1 MDFLFNSKEEN
12 EKEKQQ
18 EKETDKSLEIAKFV
32 LPVLVYIPII
42 IFLTLMGS
50 FFGVR
55 IYKYITLP
63 EDKGG
68 SGGIAAF
75 MESNIQKIFEIKPS
89 INKFIVKTV
98 NTFWPDK
105 DTITAIEEA
114 GGTEGAK
121 SWKHVRLDSALVLTG
136 SLFILTMIIIYNY
149 DYIKSLMFSKVN
161 DGIRASK
168 NKINKGK
175 YKINNTG
182 ALISIGDSNNNIGKI
197 NKVYYKYEN
206 NKDDIGTE
214 QLWYLNQP
222 IVSTS
227 INNDYRKVKDDDK
240 IEKGRQYYYLYDV
253 EINGKIIKKFN
264 HQQLQGFRDAGGDIS
279 IGKILDGDT
288 GQLDETLNAFTEVNS
303 VRNTN
308 FNKFLEGGD
317 EEDPKTF
324 QSNQSDTHNFNITAA
339 TEATE
344 ATPATKI
351 RITSK
356 ANVYDHNIFNI
367 YDTNISVDFID
378 KHLKFVNQK
387 TGDDTIDIDN
397 WEAQLTIPK
406 KSGVLLRKWGKK
418 GYKKGVYS
426 LATNGKH
433 SGFTLGIKGNG
444 ADKNDPLNNYIFKD
458 KNGKTYQANL
468 SDYGVK
474 KFGPDN
480 YIPGF
485 TIRYLIR
492 INKNHKHDVEIF
504 IDNNFVMKIENEGVR
519 LNDIKWCGY
528 VKDNVNQ
535 GTGMLDNSINPVED
549 DNSKVGQY
557 YVRTDITCDGGD
569 KPWTE
574 NNEKYCIPESCDNGM
589 DYYNLFS
596 RQCEKCPPG
605 TEINDNVNFPIKDDC
620 LPKCNGNQH
629 YDSVLNQ
636 CVTATTA
643 KKMVT
648 LKMFDIVYTITSGVT
663 INGDDIEIDLSHND
677 FDEQHVQVNKSNEN
691 TANIKQI
698 SQIDAFKQV
707 LKSQTP
713 SIKDA
718 DLMKG
723 KILINISK
731 TDDDESDWLTKQDK
745 VYDISYNVGKGDDT
759 KLTNI
764 HYMDEKAVIRHYTNI
779 YPNGK
784 DPDGNVIKGLGT
796 KLFEIKNNSETHD
809 FNAEFAKMLDG
820 MEDVKNKLIEQGGYP
835 VSGNK
840 FIAKPSFMPTL
851 RVYQTEI
858 IDTRKKN
865 GYAHPMQK
873 EETGIH
879 NKFFNSFAPFA
890 WFTVK
895 RNVSDKMPDMS
906 GRGMTKRNSTLIG
919 GIALLFGFVIFT
931 SLLVN
936 QFNKEVMESKPEDLK
951 NIFINK
957 TSYYTYSIIFIGV
970 ALFLFAL
977 LLFYAA
983 TSEAGSK
990 FLSMILIVLS
1000 AVIILASITV
1010 IFQKK
1015 INEFISKNPYIK
1027 FIYHALFVI
1036 PCLFID
1042 LVNYLYFEFKSSPRI
1057 VFIIFAIEIS
1067 IILSLILLPALR
1079 NRMYIYISNESG
1091 KKEKITMQIDNL
1103 KNKKIKLERAI
1114 ENIKK
1119 FKPMRDPLVKI
1130 DLNTVNGITTKK
1142 MTQNEKTGIFKEEIT
1157 PQNTDV
1163 IGIVT
1168 KFLTDKKDTIKNLAK
1183 NVNPFADTP
1192 IISAGLNESAW
1203 EKIKIENLDKDIK
1216 ENQLKALLFSYGYK
1230 SSDECDKIM
1239 SKKKSD
1245 LCKKTLST
1253 MVKHIQMNASNILLF
1268 NTVIGEIEDQ
1278 IENLEKIKSKS
1289 GGPLQKGTVALNK
1302 PMYFRMQ
1309 KFIPIKKF
1317 NESQVEQLKYNYAV
1331 SCWFFVHSQ
1340 SPNYSHNYTKKTKI
1354 ISYNGEPTIYY
1365 NGKNNELIIE
1375 SKKVKKNA
1383 SNDSG
1388 LKRTLAFIKVKEME
1402 LEKIMEDIEK
1412 EKKESELNKVPGVKI
1427 KIDTYKILSLEKKK
1441 YDVEKEIRSKKSEM
1455 DDANNDMVLIYK
1467 KPKFKLQKWHNLV
1480 INYVGGVIDIFLNG
1494 ELVASVD
1501 NMVSYK
1507 AFNSLVVGDEDA
1519 VGTNG
1524 IGGGICN
1531 VVYYPTYISK
1541 SRIKTNYNYFKDKN
1555 PPTI

>member
-12 EKEKQQ
+12 ENEKQR
-18 EKETDKSLEIAKFV
+18 EKESDKSLEIAKFV

-50 FFGVR
+50 FFGVK
-55 IYKYITLP
+55 IYKYISNG
-63 EDKGG
+63 D
-68 SGGIAAF
+68 GIAAF
-75 MESNIQKIFEIKPS
+75 MESNIQKIFTIKVS

-105 DTITAIEEA
+105 DTIL
-114 GGTEGAK
+114 EGAK

-161 DGIRASK
+161 DGIKAAK

-175 YKINNTG
+175 YKTSNKG

-197 NKVYYKYEN
+197 NKVYYKYN
-206 NKDDIGTE
+206 NDKEGSEIE

-227 INNDYRKVKDDDK
+227 INNDYRKVKNEDK
-240 IEKGRQYYYLYDV
+240 IQTDRQYYYLYDV

-264 HQQLQGFRDAGGDIS
+264 HQQLQGFCDADGYIS
-279 IGKILDGDT
+279 KGTILDGDT
-288 GQLDETLNAFTEVNS
+288 GQLDVSRNAFTEIKARQFDINGAPKIQDP
-303 VRNTN
+303 T
-308 FNKFLEGGD
+308 KFKDFLKGGD
-317 EEDPKTF
+317 DDDDPVIF
-324 QSNQSDTHNFNITAA
+324 QEKQVSTQITAA
-339 TEATE
+339 TEAT
-344 ATPATKI
+344 AATKI

-367 YDTNISVDFID
+367 YDTNTSVDFID

-433 SGFTLGIKGNG
+433 SGFTLGIQGNG

-458 KNGKTYQANL
+458 KNGKTYQAKL

-474 KFGPDN
+474 NFGSDN

-485 TIRYLIR
+485 TIRYVIR
-492 INKNHKHDVEIF
+492 INKKHKHDVEIF
-504 IDNNFVMKIENEGVR
+504 IDNKFVMKIENEGVR
-519 LNDIKWCGY
+519 LNDIKWCGEREIRANSAVAQSIVDT
-528 VKDNVNQ
+528 VK
-535 GTGMLDNSINPVED
+535 D
-549 DNSKVGQY
+549 DNSNVGNY
-557 YVRTDITCDGGD
+557 YVKTDINCDETD
-569 KPWTE
+569 FKEWEE
-574 NNEKYCIPESCDNGM
+574 NDEKYCIPKACDNGM

-605 TEINDNVNFPIKDDC
+605 TEIKKDAAGNPEKNYPIKFNC
-620 LPKCNGNQH
+620 QPKCTNKDQY
-629 YDSVLNQ
+629 YDSVLDK
-636 CVTATTA
+636 CVSVEDA
-643 KKMVT
+643 KKQVT
-648 LKMFDIVYTITSGVT
+648 LKINDSVYTITSGVT
-663 INGDDIEIDLSHND
+663 MSDGVIQIDLSHND
-677 FDEQHVQVNKSNEN
+677 FVEQSNLVNELNLNTSNIE
-691 TANIKQI
+691 QI
-698 SQIDAFKQV
+698 SHKDVFIQA
-707 LKSQTP
+707 LKKNKDITNYEGII
-713 SIKDA
+713 SIKTET
-718 DLMKG
+718 L
-723 KILINISK
+723 
-731 TDDDESDWLTKQDK
+731 EY
-745 VYDISYNVGKGDDT
+745 VYNVPTGT

-764 HYMDEKAVIRHYTNI
+764 EYMDDKAIVMHYQDI
-779 YPNGK
+779 YP
-784 DPDGNVIKGLGT
+784 DGDSNKIKGLGT
-796 KLFEIKNNSETHD
+796 KLSEIKNNSETLD
-809 FNAEFAKMLDG
+809 FNNEFAIMLDG
-820 MEDVKNKLIEQGGYP
+820 MEDIKNKLIEDGGYP
-835 VSGNK
+835 VDGNK

-851 RVYQTEI
+851 TVYQTEI

-865 GYAHPMQK
+865 GYARPMQK

-879 NKFFNSFAPFA
+879 DKIFNSIAPFT
-890 WFTVK
+890 WFTIK
-895 RNVSDKMPDMS
+895 RNVRYKMPDMNS
-906 GRGMTKRNSTLIG
+906 RGAAKRNSTLIG

-936 QFNKEVMESKPEDLK
+936 QFNKEVLESKPEELK

-957 TSYYTYSIIFIGV
+957 TSYYTYSIIFIGS

-983 TSEAGSK
+983 TSDAGSK
-990 FLSMILIVLS
+990 FLSAVLIILS

-1091 KKEKITMQIDNL
+1091 KKEKITMQINNL

-1142 MTQNEKTGIFKEEIT
+1142 ITQNEKTGIFEEENT

-1183 NVNPFADTP
+1183 NFNPFADTA
-1192 IISAGLNESAW
+1192 IISAGLNNTAW
-1203 EKIKIENLDKDIK
+1203 EKIKIENLDKDSK

-1230 SSDECDKIM
+1230 NTNECDKILN
-1239 SKKKSD
+1239 KKKSD
-1245 LCKKTLST
+1245 FCKKTLST
-1253 MVKHIQMNASNILLF
+1253 MVEHIQKNASNILLF

-1302 PMYFRMQ
+1302 PIYFRMQ

-1317 NESQVEQLKYNYAV
+1317 NESQVEQLKYNYAI

-1340 SPNYSHNYTKKTKI
+1340 SPNYSYQYTKKTKI

-1365 NGKNNELIIE
+1365 NGKKNELIIE
-1375 SKKVKKNA
+1375 SKKVKINA
-1383 SNDSG
+1383 SNDSSF
-1388 LKRTLAFIKVKEME
+1388 KKTLAFIKVKELE

-1412 EKKESELNKVPGVKI
+1412 EKKVSELNKVPGVKI

-1441 YDVEKEIRSKKSEM
+1441 YNIEKEILSKKSEM
-1455 DDANNDMVLIYK
+1455 DDANNCDELIYK

-1480 INYVGGVIDIFLNG
+1480 INYVGGVIDIFLNS

-1507 AFNSLVVGDEDA
+1507 AFNNLEIGDKDA
-1519 VGTNG
+1519 TGTNG

-1531 VVYYPTYISK
+1531 VVYYPNHISK
-1541 SRIKTNYNYFKDKN
+1541 SRIKTNYNYFKDKKQ
-1555 PPTI
+1555 PTI

>member
-50 FFGVR
+50 FFGVK
-55 IYKYITLP
+55 IYKYISN
-63 EDKGG
+63 G
-68 SGGIAAF
+68 GGIAAF
-75 MESNIQKIFEIKPS
+75 MESNIEKIFSIKDG

-105 DTITAIEEA
+105 DTIV
-114 GGTEGAK
+114 EGAK

-161 DGIRASK
+161 DGIKAAK

-197 NKVYYKYEN
+197 NKVYYKYDEN
-206 NKDDIGTE
+206 KTVTSTE

-227 INNDYRKVKDDDK
+227 INNDYRKVKNEDK
-240 IEKGRQYYYLYDV
+240 IQKDRQYYYLYDV

-264 HQQLQGFRDAGGDIS
+264 HQQLQGFCDADGYIS
-279 IGKILDGDT
+279 KGTILDRDT
-288 GQLDETLNAFTEVNS
+288 EQLDVSRNAFTEIKA
-303 VRNTN
+303 REFETN
-308 FNKFLEGGD
+308 GAPKIQDPTKFKDFLKGGD
-317 EEDPKTF
+317 DDDPVIF
-324 QSNQSDTHNFNITAA
+324 QKNQAHTDITAA

-344 ATPATKI
+344 ATKI
-351 RITSK
+351 RIKSK

-367 YDTNISVDFID
+367 YDTNTSVDFIT

-433 SGFTLGIKGNG
+433 SGFTLGIQGNG
-444 ADKNDPLNNYIFKD
+444 SDKNDPLNNYIFKD
-458 KNGKTYQANL
+458 KNGKTYQAKL

-474 KFGPDN
+474 NFGSDN

-519 LNDIKWCGY
+519 LNDIKWCGERENRTVAQVDGTDS
-528 VKDNVNQ
+528 VK
-535 GTGMLDNSINPVED
+535 D
-549 DNSKVGQY
+549 DNSNVGNY
-557 YVRTDITCDGGD
+557 YVKTDVKCDEKNPD
-569 KPWTE
+569 LKKWTE
-574 NNEKYCIPESCDNGM
+574 NNEKYCLPKACDNGM

-605 TEINDNVNFPIKDDC
+605 TEINTDSEGIKTFFPIKDDC
-620 LPKCNGNQH
+620 LPMCTEENEY
-629 YDSVLNQ
+629 YDSVLDK
-636 CVTATTA
+636 CVTTTTA

-648 LKMFDIVYTITSGVT
+648 LKMFDIVYTITSGIT
-663 INGDDIEIDLSHND
+663 MTGDIIEIDLSHND
-677 FDEQHVQVNKSNEN
+677 FVN
-691 TANIKQI
+691 QI
-698 SQIDAFKQV
+698 SHKDAFIQV
-707 LKSQTP
+707 LKKNDITNY
-713 SIKDA
+713 
-718 DLMKG
+718 KG
-723 KILINISK
+723 KISINIPK
-731 TDDDESDWLTKQDK
+731 AADDADAAAANADWLKEDDK
-745 VYDISYNVGKGDDT
+745 VYDISYNVVGADEI

-764 HYMDEKAVIRHYTNI
+764 TYMDERAMVRHYQNI
-779 YPNGK
+779 YPDGK
-784 DPDGNVIKGLGT
+784 DPDGGVIKGLGT
-796 KLFEIKNNSETHD
+796 KLFEIKNNSDTLD
-809 FNAEFAKMLDG
+809 FNAGFAEMLDG
-820 MEDVKNKLIEQGGYP
+820 MEDIKNKLIEQGGYP
-835 VSGNK
+835 VGGNK

-851 RVYQTEI
+851 TVYQTEI

-865 GYAHPMQK
+865 GYARPMQK

-906 GRGMTKRNSTLIG
+906 GRGMAKRNSTLIG

-936 QFNKEVMESKPEDLK
+936 QFNKEVMESKPEELK

-990 FLSMILIVLS
+990 FLSIILIALS

-1142 MTQNEKTGIFKEEIT
+1142 ITQNEKSGIFEEEIT

-1183 NVNPFADTP
+1183 NINPFADTP
-1192 IISAGLNESAW
+1192 IISTGLNESAW

-1230 SSDECDKIM
+1230 NANECDKILN
-1239 SKKKSD
+1239 KKKSD
-1245 LCKKTLST
+1245 FCKKTLST

-1375 SKKVKKNA
+1375 SKKVKKDA
-1383 SNDSG
+1383 SNDSS
-1388 LKRTLAFIKVKEME
+1388 LKKALAFIKVKELE

-1441 YDVEKEIRSKKSEM
+1441 YDIEKEILSKKSEM

-1494 ELVASVD
+1494 ELVTSVD

-1507 AFNSLVVGDEDA
+1507 AFNSLEVGDENA
-1519 VGTNG
+1519 VGTSG